1 MTNSVHGVEHGKARQ
16 PATAPAL
23 VGRSAPSQ
31 GRPVAVSV
39 RMRPQSPEEEQR
51 STAAIRLFIAAITRE
66 HIERR
71 TKEGEP

>member
-1 MTNSVHGVEHGKARQ
+1 MTKAVHGDEHGTVRP

-23 VGRSAPSQ
+23 VGRSAPLPG
-31 GRPVAVSV
+31 GRLPVSV

-51 STAAIRLFIAAITRE
+51 SAAAIRLFIAAITRE

-71 TKEGEP
+71 TKEGEL